1 MANIDTAA
9 MENLL
14 EQLLRQSQANGA
26 AQNAAFSR
34 LAKAAGL
41 DPKLVGDAQVK
52 LKRLGDAAED
62 SAQKVSM
69 MASVG
74 KGVGSV
80 LADLTSGIFATVGNL
95 AAFSAKAMTG
105 ASTMSDLIMSFKDL
119 PIIGTVAGLFAQLV
133 RMQEENLS
141 TYRTLSKSGINFG
154 HSLGDLRETATE
166 LGLTLDQYSKLMTTN
181 SDVFALMGS
190 SANAGAKNFVNINK
204 YLVENATE
212 LRNLGFSYEEM
223 NGLTASYVRVMG
235 GLKKSEREN
244 TELATKSIIEYGKEL
259 DLIARITG
267 TSREQQEKALQE
279 QMQEANWQ
287 AFLATQDDDTRKKL
301 QLKMNEAL
309 ATAGKGGA
317 DIVKAAAMGIAVQS
331 QAGQTLYS
339 LAGPLA
345 QSIENG
351 TRQALSAGT
360 SLAAFQSESARRL
373 AVDQNLG
380 AKAYKD
386 NLLTFNALM
395 QAGDRLGLDMAPLAK
410 QFAVQAI
417 AGDKSIEDTIARN
430 EKEKALQAQDA
441 KTQNASLDTAL
452 QLEDSMRKLNA
463 AFVKLGNL
471 VMDNLVNPLMK
482 HLTSP
487 EIMDNIGKGLKEMS
501 EGLKVWIPKLFD
513 EKGRQEIIDKVVSA
527 LTNIIENIFTKIFE
541 SWAKSQAAKIGADY
555 RPDLKG
561 QTPSVNEHIA
571 ENSPTSWR
579 NIFRNIEEALGLP
592 PDTLAKPRA
601 QPKSPASSPEL
612 KPQSLLNNIDD
623 VNNPEISTQH
633 ASLNSGGGPSNSL
646 QESID
651 RLNTTNAQLLLHMR
665 EVSDNTRRTI
675 NAVNDANGNLFA

>member
-26 AQNAAFSR
+26 AQNAAFGR

-80 LADLTSGIFATVGNL
+80 LADLTSGIVNTVGNL

-571 ENSPTSWR
+571 ENNPNSWR

-623 VNNPEISTQH
+623 VNNPEISTQY